1 MQQLHIP
8 QDRINACLRLAGCW
22 CRRRVPRVPLVALD
36 MDGTLLDSSSNITPE
51 SAEVIRAAASA
62 GVQVIL
68 ATGKA
73 RPAAI
78 AAARKA
84 KLEGDTLLV
93 SHRKPGVFLQVRPE
107 AGDWLPACNA
117 VHHVLHGLFPAAG
130 MCCHTPWRASQTQL
144 VGQRPTKWFG

>member
-1 MQQLHIP
+1 
-8 QDRINACLRLAGCW
+8 
-22 CRRRVPRVPLVALD
+22 

-107 AGDWLPACNA
+107 AGDCLPAMQ
-117 VHHVLHGLFPAAG
+117 HHVLHGLDCFSCGHVLPHTLARVANTAG
-130 MCCHTPWRASQTQL
+130 WPTPHQMVWLTAS
-144 VGQRPTKWFG
+144 V